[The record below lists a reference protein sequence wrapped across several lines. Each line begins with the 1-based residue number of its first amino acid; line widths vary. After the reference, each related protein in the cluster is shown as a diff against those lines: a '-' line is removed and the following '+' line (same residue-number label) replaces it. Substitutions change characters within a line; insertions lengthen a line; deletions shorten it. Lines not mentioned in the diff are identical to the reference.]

1 LLIHRTALPS
11 TAVDF
16 SSDDTAFLAVQ
27 QRFLLIPL
35 KAVSPLS
42 FVVIAFNASNYVYGI
57 TKVGFWPYVLATAGG
72 MLPGTLLYVY
82 LGAAGKAGLGG
93 GSKEHSSLE
102 YVFFGVGLV
111 VTIGVTIW
119 VSRIAKNAMK
129 ESGAAKKK
137 DDQ

>member
-1 LLIHRTALPS
+1 VIADPPHRIAEHRSRLLQRRYRIPRRTAAIPS
-11 TAVDF
+11 DPVK
-16 SSDDTAFLAVQ
+16 SCV
-27 QRFLLIPL
+27 P
-35 KAVSPLS
+35 
-42 FVVIAFNASNYVYGI
+42 VVVAFNASNYVDGI

-111 VTIGVTIW
+111 ATIGVTIW
-119 VSRIAKNAMK
+119 VSRIAKNALK

-137 DDQ
+137 DDP

>member
-1 LLIHRTALPS
+1 MLIHRTALPS

-27 QRFLLIPL
+27 QRFLLTPL

-72 MLPGTLLYVY
+72 LLPGTLLYVY

-93 GSKEHSSLE
+93 SKEHSSLE
-102 YVFFGVGLV
+102 YVFFGIGLV
-111 VTIGVTIW
+111 ATIGVTIW

-129 ESGAAKKK
+129 EFGTAKKK